1 MLEFLERLA
10 SGFWTYISRVA
21 ALISPFGRGREFF
34 RMGPGLRA
42 FLHIVMLAAILGG
55 LYWANW
61 YFKVDELLKAP
72 HRLLRTLW
80 LPILFLLLYTMTW
93 LGWWL
98 WKLLGPEELSSAF
111 PDIDE
116 AWEQGIK
123 ALHDNQM
130 ELIDAPLFVVL
141 GKPAGGEDALFS
153 AAQLS
158 LTIKGAPSRNDAPL
172 RFFANRDGIY
182 LTCAGASLIGK
193 QAQILVEGSGDEGG
207 GGGVSDSGSGDGSSD
222 GDDAAFKTVRPGGK
236 LKDVQAV
243 LRRAREEGR
252 ELTEDE
258 KGEIR
263 VLMAEEEA
271 EKAKKAPSV
280 ALLKNTAEV
289 DRLTAR
295 FKHVC
300 KLIMRDRRPYCPI
313 NGILLLLPFAAS
325 DRDEDASQTGSVIQQ
340 ELTALRAHLQVRCP
354 ILTTVCDLERAP
366 GFREFV
372 ERFPSDQ
379 RQRRLGQRFPLVPDV
394 DEDRVPQ
401 MFEGGVAWMAQA
413 MFPNWIYKLFRIE
426 HSPRDDVNSLV
437 EGNGRLY
444 QLMCE
449 LNERHK
455 RLSRLLSR
463 ALVGDNSGPP
473 LCSGC
478 YMAATGKDARK
489 EQAFVAGVF
498 RRLPENQD
506 FVTWTDAALKEDS
519 DAHKWAT
526 YGYVALGIAAVA
538 LFAVGYL
545 VWSKNR

>member
-1 MLEFLERLA
+1 MLTFLEQIA
-10 SGFWTYISRVA
+10 SAFWTYISRVF

-42 FLHIVMLAAILGG
+42 FLHVLIVFGVLFG
-55 LYWANW
+55 LYWVNY
-61 YFKVDELLKAP
+61 YFKLDT
-72 HRLLRTLW
+72 LLRAPSFAPGLRYFW

-98 WKLLGPEELSSAF
+98 WKLLGPEDLSSSF

-123 ALHDNQM
+123 VLHDNQM
-130 ELIDAPLFVVL
+130 ELIDAPLFLIL
-141 GKPAGGEDALFS
+141 GKPAGGEESLFG
-153 AAQLS
+153 AAQLTLS
-158 LTIKGAPSRNDAPL
+158 IKAAPSRVDAPL
-172 RFFANRDGIY
+172 HFYANRDGIY
-182 LTCAGASLIGK
+182 LTCPGASLIGK
-193 QAQILVEGSGDEGG
+193 QAELLADGG
-207 GGGVSDSGSGDGSSD
+207 GDDDGGGAPSGDGESVE
-222 GDDAAFKTVRPGGK
+222 DDAAFKTVRPGGK

-243 LRRAREEGR
+243 LRRAREQGR
-252 ELTEDE
+252 ELTEEE

-271 EKAKKAPSV
+271 EKTKRTPAT
-280 ALLKNTAEV
+280 LLKNTAEV
-289 DRLTAR
+289 DRCTAR
-295 FKHVC
+295 FKHLC
-300 KLIMRDRRPYCPI
+300 RLIMRDRRPYCPV
-313 NGILLLLPFAAS
+313 NGILLLIPFSAS
-325 DRDEDASQTGSVIQQ
+325 DRDEDASQTGSIIQQ
-340 ELTALRAHLQVRCP
+340 ELAALRTHLQVRCP
-354 ILTTVCDLERAP
+354 VLTTVCDLEKAP

-372 ERFPSDQ
+372 ERFPADQ

-394 DEDRVPQ
+394 DDDRVTQ

-426 HSPRDDVNSLV
+426 QSERDDVNALV

-506 FVTWTDAALKEDS
+506 FVTWTDEALKEDA

-526 YGYVALGIAAVA
+526 YGYIALGVAAVA
-538 LFAVGYL
+538 LIVVGWL
-545 VWSKNR
+545 VWAKNR